1 MDNLDL
7 TTNIADILCKYPQ
20 TAKTFRKFGILT
32 SG

>member
-7 TTNIADILCKYPQ
+7 STNVGEILCKYPQ
-20 TAKTFRKFGILT
+20 TAKTFRKFGMLT